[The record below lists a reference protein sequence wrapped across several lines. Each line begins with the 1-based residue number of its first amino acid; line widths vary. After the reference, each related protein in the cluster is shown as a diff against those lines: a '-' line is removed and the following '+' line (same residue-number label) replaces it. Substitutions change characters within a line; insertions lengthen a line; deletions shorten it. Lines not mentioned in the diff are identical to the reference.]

1 IAMFEAGEI
10 PIFTRSGMP
19 GVFFGGAIAGWD
31 LPNLTYMICHP
42 SMEQSKDDWAKF
54 GADEDWKKLRSQPQ
68 YKDNVSKI
76 VNRFLRPMPG
86 SQI

>member
-1 IAMFEAGEI
+1 MFEAGEI

-31 LPNLTYMICHP
+31 LPSLTYMIWHEDMA
-42 SMEQSKDDWAKF
+42 SAKEHWAKF
-54 GADEDWKKLRSQPQ
+54 QADEDWKKLRTQPQ

-76 VNRFLRPMPG
+76 IDRFLRPLPG